1 MAAPRSKSPPL
12 PTPTWTGGWVSSTT
26 YAYDP
31 EPYRPDVVLW
41 LHRGK
46 VLASAVVHP
55 EAREAALARCLR
67 EALATAKA
75 PPSSVRVCDASVTPI
90 VRAALGAAVPVRVVA
105 KSPDLEAAAE
115 PLLPPY
121 DEDLDDSYLARGRIA
136 PALVGQFFAAAAAL
150 FRAAPW
156 SMVPDDSVLFAFDA
170 PLLDIHAAAVAVV
183 GQRGVERGVLL
194 FESVNEYL
202 AFQRASMSD
211 DDDGD
216 QGADLFAIS
225 FAEAASEARLAEV
238 AAHGWELVAPGLG
251 AFGVPML
258 DIVDRDGVRRPLT
271 PRDLQIAVTLA
282 RTVTQ
287 MVAQHGARLAASAGP
302 AVATRDRANAT
313 LTLPHP
319 GAAAF
324 DAAMAP
330 HREVNV
336 ILRDFLAS
344 ELRGR
349 VPGVWRDAAEVIAH
363 ALLDEK
369 FEESGARF
377 DAWPP
382 RLVDAAMAH
391 VAPRIGD
398 ARALAVS
405 GDALARFL
413 GFMVASGRLA
423 PAAGERLRARAAGH
437 LDAAASALAAGAT
450 PRRDLD
456 APADDE
462 TVDDEVLA
470 PGVAEWARGALKG
483 ARA

>member
-1 MAAPRSKSPPL
+1 
-12 PTPTWTGGWVSSTT
+12 
-26 YAYDP
+26 
-31 EPYRPDVVLW
+31 
-41 LHRGK
+41 
-46 VLASAVVHP
+46 
-55 EAREAALARCLR
+55 
-67 EALATAKA
+67 
-75 PPSSVRVCDASVTPI
+75 
-90 VRAALGAAVPVRVVA
+90 
-105 KSPDLEAAAE
+105 
-115 PLLPPY
+115 
-121 DEDLDDSYLARGRIA
+121 
-136 PALVGQFFAAAAAL
+136 
-150 FRAAPW
+150 
-156 SMVPDDSVLFAFDA
+156 
-170 PLLDIHAAAVAVV
+170 
-183 GQRGVERGVLL
+183 
-194 FESVNEYL
+194 
-202 AFQRASMSD
+202 
-211 DDDGD
+211 
-216 QGADLFAIS
+216 
-225 FAEAASEARLAEV
+225 
-238 AAHGWELVAPGLG
+238 
-251 AFGVPML
+251 
-258 DIVDRDGVRRPLT
+258 
-271 PRDLQIAVTLA
+271 
-282 RTVTQ
+282 
-287 MVAQHGARLAASAGP
+287 
-302 AVATRDRANAT
+302 VATRDRANAT

-324 DAAMAP
+324 DAAMGP

-349 VPGVWRDAAEVIAH
+349 VPGVWRDVAEVIAH

-405 GDALARFL
+405 GDALARFF